1 MTRPHHTAEELEQ
14 LFSQRIAVLDGAMG
28 SMIQTYPLTEA
39 DFRGQRFGAHPKD
52 LKGNNDLLCLTRP
65 DIIEEMAAYVEEKKR
80 SGTLPAGLAEQW
92 DIQLRVLKDPSLP
105 DMEVIGYPGF
115 FKVAFSCE
123 LSGHTSS
130 IP

>member
-1 MTRPHHTAEELEQ
+1 MDNLHRLGITAFAYAPLQ
-14 LFSQRIAVLDGAMG
+14 LASPDAA
-28 SMIQTYPLTEA
+28 
-39 DFRGQRFGAHPKD
+39 
-52 LKGNNDLLCLTRP
+52 P